1 VRRVVGFV
9 GVAVRELW
17 SLVVD
22 DGFLAL
28 AALGAV
34 GVAFLASRDALLGPS
49 NAVGWLLVGL
59 VVASLVVSVGRAV
72 ARESAMAPRPAARS
86 RLGSDP

>member
-1 VRRVVGFV
+1 VRGVVAIV

-17 SLVVD
+17 ALVVD

-34 GVAFLASRDALLGPS
+34 GVAFLTSRDALLGPS
-49 NAVGWLLVGL
+49 NAVGWLLIGL
-59 VVASLVVSVGRAV
+59 LVASLMVSVGRAI
-72 ARESAMAPRPAARS
+72 ARDSAMAPRPAARS